1 MTEKMSRREFLRSAG
16 RLGALGG
23 LALLGARLLR
33 GKSRPRE
40 QACVNDSVCRGC
52 PAFVSCG
59 LPQAL
64 SAKEAAPWARKGV

>member
-1 MTEKMSRREFLRSAG
+1 VA

-33 GKSRPRE
+33 GKPRLSG

-52 PAFVSCG
+52 PVVVSCG

-64 SAKEAAPWARKGV
+64 SAKEAAPWARKAT